1 MDLVIL
7 AAGMGSRFGGLKQ
20 IEPVDEYDILL
31 NEEGEIMIAI
41 RARLGGVNKPQI
53 LYDGADRILLYRNAD
68 QTIYL
73 ANVPQEI
80 RKTLERVS
88 KLLMVEVHD
97 DAIVRE
103 YMVPLKMV
111 AQLPEM
117 TIGQRV

>member
-1 MDLVIL
+1 MSEVV
-7 AAGMGSRFGGLKQ
+7 

-80 RKTLERVS
+80 RKTLEKVS
-88 KLLMVEVHD
+88 KLVMVEVHD
-97 DAIVRE
+97 ESIVRE

-111 AQLPEM
+111 KQLPAM
-117 TIGQRV
+117 TLAQRI

>member
-1 MDLVIL
+1 MSEIV
-7 AAGMGSRFGGLKQ
+7 

-31 NEEGEIMIAI
+31 NEEGEVLIAI
-41 RARLGGVNKPQI
+41 RARLGGVNRPQI
-53 LYDGADRILLYRNAD
+53 LYDGADRILMYRNAD

-80 RKTLERVS
+80 RETLKRVS

-97 DAIVRE
+97 EAIIRE

-111 AQLPEM
+111 ERLPAM
-117 TIGQRV
+117 TLSQKV